1 MTTRKTRRGCRRQPL
16 YQESGILPPDF
27 AERIDRLK
35 EASGLTWSGMAQE
48 LGVDRKQLRRWRRK
62 GVEPCGGAMLALI
75 RFARRVPG
83 GLEILLGEDFREEPR
98 DDTEEN
104 KEEEEE

>member
-1 MTTRKTRRGCRRQPL
+1 MTTRKTRRGCRRQLL

-35 EASGLTWSGMAQE
+35 EASGLTWSGMAKE

-83 GLEILLGEDFREEPR
+83 GLEILLGEDRQA
-98 DDTEEN
+98 DLN
-104 KEEEEE
+104 HEEEEE